1 MKPDEIKAER
11 NRLGLTLQEVAE
23 KVGAPYSA
31 VYRWEKGQNKPNANN
46 QKRLEDLFAGRIPE
60 SEERNENEFE
70 YLRKRVSDLEAMV
83 ASQEKT
89 LEVFR
94 TALEKIAK

>member
-11 NRLGLTLQEVAE
+11 TRLGLTLQELAQ
-23 KVGAPYSA
+23 KIGAPYSA
-31 VYRWEKGQNKPNANN
+31 VYRWEHGDNKPSARN
-46 QKRLEDLFAGRIPE
+46 QKRLIDLFAGKLPE
-60 SEERNENEFE
+60 SEEGNEKD
-70 YLRKRVSDLEAMV
+70 YLRKRIEDLEAMV